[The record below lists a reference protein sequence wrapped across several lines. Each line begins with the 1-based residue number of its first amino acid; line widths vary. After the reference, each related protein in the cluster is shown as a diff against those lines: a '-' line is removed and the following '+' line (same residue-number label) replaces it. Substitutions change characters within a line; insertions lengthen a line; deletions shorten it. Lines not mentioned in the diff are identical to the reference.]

1 MTIEEVFKEGLRLTR
16 EAMGLPKGNLD
27 IKGTDIPVLAAYTL
41 FNARSK
47 GKDTHPDFPT
57 QGPQYAKLL
66 ILRAFAKG
74 EHAMKPVVL
83 KTLKLLKAIHD
94 DRENAGALIPGPLN
108 SREIVLLAPATLAQ
122 LNQAIE
128 EAEQHTAPEEA

>member
-1 MTIEEVFKEGLRLTR
+1 
-16 EAMGLPKGNLD
+16 
-27 IKGTDIPVLAAYTL
+27 
-41 FNARSK
+41 
-47 GKDTHPDFPT
+47 
-57 QGPQYAKLL
+57 
-66 ILRAFAKG
+66 
-74 EHAMKPVVL
+74 MKPVVL